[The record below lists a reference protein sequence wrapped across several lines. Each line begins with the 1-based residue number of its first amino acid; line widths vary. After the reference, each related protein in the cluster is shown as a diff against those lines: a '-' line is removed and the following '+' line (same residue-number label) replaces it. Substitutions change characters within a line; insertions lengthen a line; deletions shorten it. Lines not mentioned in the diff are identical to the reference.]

1 MIDIISYTFQKNRIL
16 TDPSIEGHENVISK
30 VYWTITFFDG
40 TSTSI
45 AKGITDLNTADI
57 ENFIPIEEVNDSILA
72 RWVIDSE
79 GGEEFIATLKGIHVP
94 MLKRKTEESKLNVYY
109 QDPNYIDTSLQ
120 RFIAP
125 GYSGA
130 SGYSGYSGS

>member
-72 RWVIDSE
+72 RWVS
-79 GGEEFIATLKGIHVP
+79 
-94 MLKRKTEESKLNVYY
+94 R
-109 QDPNYIDTSLQ
+109 
-120 RFIAP
+120 
-125 GYSGA
+125 
-130 SGYSGYSGS
+130 